1 MRTLNRSILA
11 LLLLGSVLTA
21 APSAAQDDSDMA
33 GRIITWQTEYN
44 ADNIDALV
52 AMYTSDGCRMPPNM
66 DAVYGSD
73 AIREHFLAGKE
84 AGWAQVELGF
94 TTGATS
100 GDMGWGQGTYI
111 IMDADGEEIDNGKWI
126 NVSKKVD
133 GMWKIHCD
141 IWNSNVPLEI
151 ME

>member
-1 MRTLNRSILA
+1 MKTLNRSALA
-11 LLLLGSVLTA
+11 LLLVGSVLAA
-21 APSAAQDDSDMA
+21 APGSAQDESDMA
-33 GRIITWQTEYN
+33 GTVMTWQAEYN

-52 AMYTSDGCRMPPNM
+52 AMYTADGCRMPPNM

-84 AGWAQVELGF
+84 AGWAQVELGL
-94 TTGATS
+94 TTAATS
-100 GDMGWGQGTYI
+100 GDMGWAQGTYV
-111 IMDADGEEIDNGKWI
+111 IMDADGEEIDNGKWV
-126 NVSKKVD
+126 NVSKKTD

-141 IWNSNVPLEI
+141 IWNTNVPLEA